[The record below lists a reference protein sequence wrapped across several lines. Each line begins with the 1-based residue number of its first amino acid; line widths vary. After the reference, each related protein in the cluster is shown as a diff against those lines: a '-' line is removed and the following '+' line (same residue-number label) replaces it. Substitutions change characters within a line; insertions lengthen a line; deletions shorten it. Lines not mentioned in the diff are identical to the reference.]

1 MTAVLI
7 GTGNYVFKRLGEQT
21 GSKYRCTGCDVVFE
35 VPGILS
41 KLEGGDIEKHKTNLR
56 MKRSRKCRCA
66 ELQNAAK
73 SCEGAFQAAGELHTT
88 ARIAELEARLAESEA
103 RNQLL
108 EARLDELR
116 RNMPTAVSNTVN
128 NQTINIVIPFNIT
141 PLPCKASV
149 LRLFS
154 NINTD
159 LQAAETIPKY
169 IRLKHFAADETRN
182 IKLTNV
188 RGSTVQLIE
197 TEKGGDDGERKW
209 CHRDRKSVVAS
220 LTDSNMEE
228 LKEVFGA
235 DKCSAWLDWYEK
247 NGLGSSRFHKQ
258 PGFIE
263 LVKLVDRMLMS
274 EGRKSNFL
282 RV

>member
-7 GTGNYVFKRLGEQT
+7 STGNYVFKRQGEQT

-128 NQTINIVIPFNIT
+128 KLTLLFYSTSRHCRAKQVCGVFCQT
-141 PLPCKASV
+141 
-149 LRLFS
+149 LRLM
-154 NINTD
+154 
-159 LQAAETIPKY
+159 
-169 IRLKHFAADETRN
+169 
-182 IKLTNV
+182 
-188 RGSTVQLIE
+188 ST
-197 TEKGGDDGERKW
+197 
-209 CHRDRKSVVAS
+209 
-220 LTDSNMEE
+220 E
-228 LKEVFGA
+228 L
-235 DKCSAWLDWYEK
+235 
-247 NGLGSSRFHKQ
+247 
-258 PGFIE
+258 
-263 LVKLVDRMLMS
+263 LM
-274 EGRKSNFL
+274 
-282 RV
+282 